1 MRSLRAPVSLLGL
14 FALSL
19 VAAACCKCPPIII
32 SPDGVRAG
40 GGAIVPL
47 PKPNDTREHL
57 GPTATN
63 QPASKNAAP
72 PPGPRPSAANLK
84 IVIAEDAVTINGKAI
99 PEKPLPAEM
108 EAILGAPDRT
118 LDLSNTLLVYDD
130 LGLVLYVKPS
140 IGRVTQLSI
149 FYNRLDFD
157 FMPANLYSGALS
169 IYGQTVLKSPT
180 INGLKRVLPEMEYQ
194 DTMDQYTLPVR
205 GKELWIEPVQGADS
219 VAQFALSF
227 PEEE

>member
-1 MRSLRAPVSLLGL
+1 M
-14 FALSL
+14 
-19 VAAACCKCPPIII
+19 
-32 SPDGVRAG
+32 
-40 GGAIVPL
+40 
-47 PKPNDTREHL
+47 
-57 GPTATN
+57 
-63 QPASKNAAP
+63 
-72 PPGPRPSAANLK
+72 
-84 IVIAEDAVTINGKAI
+84 TINGKAI